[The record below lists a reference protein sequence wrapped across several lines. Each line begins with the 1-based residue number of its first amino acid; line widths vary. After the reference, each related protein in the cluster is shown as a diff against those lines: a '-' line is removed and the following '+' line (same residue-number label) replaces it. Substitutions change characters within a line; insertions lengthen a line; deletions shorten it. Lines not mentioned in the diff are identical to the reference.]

1 MRKDTRVD
9 TSFLNSVAVRESV
22 TLALLFTALMLFLGI
37 GASTGIYAVFVMV
50 GLGCVWLAVLMTGLS
65 RL

>member
-50 GLGCVWLAVLMTGLS
+50 GLGGVWLAVLMTGLS

>member
-1 MRKDTRVD
+1 MD

-22 TLALLFTALMLFLGI
+22 TLMLLFTALMLFLGI
-37 GASTGIYAVFVMV
+37 GASSGIYAVFVMV
-50 GLGCVWLAVLMTGLS
+50 GLGGVWLAVLMTGLS